1 MQTNSFM
8 LKLKLLSFITVIFLS
23 GFSFN
28 ACENYKEKHFRP
40 HWLKSYSHF
49 KANDYEDYFQNN
61 LKSQN
66 DSDDVLKAYQQNDFS
81 PFWTKNGLQENKV
94 SDLLAFFEKAP
105 EHGISPNFFDYDLI
119 VSKIDSLKST
129 NVPVDDLY
137 AYLFDLE
144 QILSSNYVKY
154 AKSMQF
160 GAIDPKVVHGGK
172 WYYVT
177 YKADS
182 SFVNNLLTNISD
194 FKQLLEEIQPDNK
207 EYKQLQSQLARFT
220 DLHNSQIDKITFH
233 KTIKKGQ
240 ENADVKNVAKRLQ
253 IIGYKVDTSAN
264 VLNADLIS
272 QLNKFRKANNISESE
287 SLDSLSIEM
296 LNNPERYIKKISANM
311 ERLRWK
317 FKHNKTDDTIY
328 IRVNIPDFKYYV
340 YQNDSLKIEKNI
352 CCGRTQNPKGR
363 KERYKN
369 GIVVPYKAETPLI
382 FSYIYSLTLN
392 PEWNIPYD
400 IIKNEYYPKLV
411 KSNTA
416 CINKEHIYIKDSR
429 TGEYVFPET
438 IDWSKVPRSNIP
450 YRLHQTSGKYNALG
464 SVKFT
469 FSNTE
474 SVYLHD
480 TNNKSAFKRRNRALS
495 HGCVRVENPLDL
507 AEWMYEV
514 NRFDTNY
521 IERLHIILGDEP
533 KTKKGE
539 KYLEEREEKELEY
552 YENLSDYDKQFY
564 RKLRPTTI
572 PLKKKIPL
580 FIEYRTCYTDE
591 RGNIQYRDD
600 VYYKDDN
607 IWLLQ
612 NPDSDF

>member
-1 MQTNSFM
+1 M
-8 LKLKLLSFITVIFLS
+8 LKLKLLSFITILFLC

-28 ACENYKEKHFRP
+28 ACGNHKEKHFKP
-40 HWLKSYSHF
+40 HWLKTYSHF
-49 KANDYEDYFQNN
+49 KENDYENYFQKQ
-61 LKSQN
+61 LKSHI
-66 DSDDVLKAYQQNDFS
+66 DSDDVVKSYRENDFS

-94 SDLLAFFEKAP
+94 SDLLTFFERAP
-105 EHGISPNFFDYDLI
+105 EHGISSNFFDYALI
-119 VSKIDSLKST
+119 VAKIDSLKSKI
-129 NVPVDDLY
+129 VSDEDLY
-137 AYLFDLE
+137 SYLFDLE

-154 AKSMQF
+154 VKSLQF
-160 GAIDPKVVHGGK
+160 GATDPKVVHGRK
-172 WYYVT
+172 WYYET

-182 SFVNNLLTNISD
+182 SFVNNLLRNISN
-194 FKQLLEEIQPDNK
+194 FKQTLEDIQPKND
-207 EYKQLQSQLARFT
+207 EYKQLQSQLSKFYY
-220 DLHNSQIDKITFH
+220 LWNSKIEKITNF
-233 KTIKKGQ
+233 KNLKIGQ
-240 ENADVKNVAKRLQ
+240 ENSAVQTLAKRLQ
-253 IIGYKVDTSAN
+253 IIGYGVDTTAN
-264 VLNADLIS
+264 VLSPDLIS

-287 SLDSLSIEM
+287 SLDSLSIEL
-296 LNNPERYIKKISANM
+296 LNNPDRYIKKISANL

-317 FKHNKTDDTIY
+317 FRHNKSDDTIY

-340 YQNDSLKIEKNI
+340 YQKDSLKIEKRI
-352 CCGRTQNPKGR
+352 CCGKTQNPKGR

-369 GIVVPYKAETPLI
+369 GIAVPYKAETPLM

-411 KSNTA
+411 KNNTA

-521 IERLHIILGDEP
+521 IERLHIIMGDEP

-539 KYLEEREEKELEY
+539 KYMEEREEKELEY

-572 PLKKKIPL
+572 SLRKKIPL
-580 FIEYRTCYTDE
+580 FIEYRTCYTDKT
-591 RGNIQYRDD
+591 GNIQYRDD

-607 IWLLQ
+607 IWMLQ
-612 NPDSDF
+612 NPGSDF